1 MIVSQIE
8 EQILE
13 TLLWKVRVI
22 ALRQLKRFLGCD
34 LDSVLRSLKRK
45 GYIEQITLRTQ
56 LLDLASPLY
65 SWNPAEQE
73 SSPDFWKISWQAE
86 SRFKRVPTFEEQVF
100 LATDLACRHFGGV
113 GGKLRQPFQLLHDL
127 GTASMFVAKS
137 SSNFE
142 RTNRWKS
149 EDVIRRYFRHLKIRK
164 IPDAAEFSNDAVSRV
179 FEFAGRDY
187 SGNYIK
193 TFHEFWKR
201 KNISYE
207 IW

>member
-1 MIVSQIE
+1 MIVSQVE

-22 ALRQLKRFLGCD
+22 AFTQLKRFLGCD
-34 LDSVLRSLKRK
+34 LESVLRSLKRK

-56 LLDLASPLY
+56 LLDLACPLY
-65 SWNPAEQE
+65 SWNPAEHE

-86 SRFKRVPTFEEQVF
+86 SRFKRVPTFDEQLF

-137 SSNFE
+137 SSHFE
-142 RTNRWKS
+142 QANRWKS

-164 IPDAAEFSNDAVSRV
+164 IPDAAGISNESVSRV